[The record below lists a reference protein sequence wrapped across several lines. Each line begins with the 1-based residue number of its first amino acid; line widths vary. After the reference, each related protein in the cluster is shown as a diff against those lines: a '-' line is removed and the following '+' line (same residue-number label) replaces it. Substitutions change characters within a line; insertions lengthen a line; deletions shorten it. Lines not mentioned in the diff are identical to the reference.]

1 MVEAQSQCVPL
12 KNTFRGPFL
21 LFFCPGTRSC
31 ALKDA
36 HSQTLFSFCS
46 TPRPIT
52 SLVLI
57 ATQATAKIGQA
68 ATAWSLGEASWGCTL
83 QEVVNDRCSWAM
95 Q

>member
-12 KNTFRGPFL
+12 ENTFRGPFL
-21 LFFCPGTRSC
+21 LFFHPGTRSC

-36 HSQTLFSFCS
+36 PSQTLFSFCS

-57 ATQATAKIGQA
+57 ATQATAK
-68 ATAWSLGEASWGCTL
+68 
-83 QEVVNDRCSWAM
+83 
-95 Q
+95 